1 MSTVL
6 FTRDFMEAIMEISYE
21 LKRMNDLKEIELKR
35 RYNVVLGVE
44 ELNKIIL
51 GCDGVDYHF
60 EEIGNEIVMV
70 KNKGEEL

>member
-6 FTRDFMEAIMEISYE
+6 FTRDFMGAIMDISYE
-21 LKRMNDLKEIELKR
+21 LKRMNDLKEMELKQK
-35 RYNVVLGVE
+35 YNVVLSVE

-51 GCDGVDYHF
+51 GCDDVDYHF

-70 KNKGEEL
+70 KNKEEEL